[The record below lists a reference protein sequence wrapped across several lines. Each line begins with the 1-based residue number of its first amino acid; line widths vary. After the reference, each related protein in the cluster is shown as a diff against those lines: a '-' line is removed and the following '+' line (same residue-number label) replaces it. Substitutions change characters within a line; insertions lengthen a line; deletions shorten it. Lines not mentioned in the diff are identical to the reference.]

1 MLRKKLMRP
10 FVFLPRYFSIIASA
24 LGALLLSLTVQA
36 QISPNEIRD
45 PDLKALEK
53 EYFPQL
59 KSLNQAI
66 SKMHFPFI
74 FYLSR
79 YVGLDPAKQSE
90 ADTRGLEFVK
100 FRDRT
105 VLKITGNY
113 NAAYDSNK
121 FTRNE
126 RAARTFQDVLLP
138 ILQTV
143 TQSISPDTT
152 CDSIGFEV
160 SYHSR
165 AAEKS
170 FDYEG
175 KEIMTLVI
183 DRQNAFKLAQA
194 TNDKDR
200 QEIINESQTYLGGK
214 DYGLNLLDKDPLVVA
229 ELPTSKTAKK
239 DTTSTASSSTTG
251 SRLSHSNPNLLA
263 NSSSSASSNLGSNLP
278 SSNLTKQD
286 LSTTK
291 GVATP
296 EDAEKLQAQYK
307 KQLDDLAVAGH
318 SKFQFVDYDPPAFVV
333 INKDMVLQM
342 TLRNALHFDAEKA
355 SIYKRAAQTFDL
367 FLAPK
372 IKDILAAAPQD
383 ANFDSYDFS
392 VVNLFATAPDARQRS
407 EAIEF
412 ILPKNPTRKF
422 VDSEIT
428 NQELID
434 KGQVLVN
441 GVRIVLNLQ
450 LVE

>member
-1 MLRKKLMRP
+1 MHP
-10 FVFLPRYFSIIASA
+10 SVSLPRYFCVIASA
-24 LGALLLSLTVQA
+24 LGTTLLLSLTVQA
-36 QISPNEIRD
+36 QVSPNEIRD

-79 YVGLDPAKQSE
+79 YVGLDPAKQTE

-160 SYHSR
+160 SYHTR

-214 DYGLNLLDKDPLVVA
+214 DYGLNLLDKDPFSVA

-239 DTTSTASSSTTG
+239 DTTSTASSSTTI
-251 SRLSHSNPNLLA
+251 SRLHTNPNLLP
-263 NSSSSASSNLGSNLP
+263 NSSSSASSNLTKNLS
-278 SSNLTKQD
+278 SSNVVKQD

-291 GVATP
+291 AAATP

-307 KQLDDLAVAGH
+307 KQLEDLAVAGQ

-383 ANFDSYDFS
+383 ASFDSYDFS
-392 VVNLFATAPDARQRS
+392 VVNLFATAPDAKQRS

-412 ILPKNPTRKF
+412 IFPKNLTRKF

-434 KGQVLVN
+434 KGRVLVN
-441 GVRIVLNLQ
+441 GVRIALNLQ